1 MLAAL
6 SVSASAEIVYD
17 DKWGSEIISGIFE
30 SVISS
35 GSTSGAKPQVKP
47 EYANINNASLNF
59 YINNNGTAVV
69 QYAVAAKSTNNGK
82 ISVSVTIEKHL
93 TGPFW
98 YRLPVKYTD
107 AFYENYHSDSFEYS
121 ISENGRYRAVMTVKA
136 GTDEI
141 VLSAE
146 CNYEKGKL
154 TGDINLDGRVTSADA
169 RLVLRYSARLDTTNV
184 NVKKYGDINA
194 DGKITSADARL
205 VLKISAGL

>member
-17 DKWGSEIISGIFE
+17 DEWGKDIIEGFLE
-30 SVISS
+30 SIVSS
-35 GSTSGAKPQVKP
+35 GTTSGVKPQLKP
-47 EYANINNASLNF
+47 QYSNINNASLNF
-59 YINNNGTAVV
+59 YINNRGTASVLYTV
-69 QYAVAAKSTNNGK
+69 SSKNTSTEK
-82 ISVSVTIEKHL
+82 ITVSVTIEKHL

-107 AFYENYHSDSFEYS
+107 TFHENYHSDSFEYTVG
-121 ISENGRYRAVMTVKA
+121 ENGRYRAVMSVNVGK
-136 GTDEI
+136 DEI

-146 CNYEKGKL
+146 CDYEKGKL
-154 TGDINLDGRVTSADA
+154 TGDINLDGRVTAYDA
-169 RLVLRYSARLDTTNV
+169 RLVLRCSARLDTTNT

>member
-17 DKWGSEIISGIFE
+17 DEWGNEIISGILE
-30 SVISS
+30 AVMSS
-35 GSTSGAKPQVKP
+35 GSTSGAKPQLKP
-47 EYANINNASLNF
+47 QYSNINNASLNF
-59 YINNNGTAVV
+59 YINNLG
-69 QYAVAAKSTNNGK
+69 AASVLYTVSSKNTSAEK
-82 ISVSVTIEKHL
+82 ITVSVTIEKHL

-107 AFYENYHSDSFEYS
+107 IFHENYHSDSFEYS

-194 DGKITSADARL
+194 DGKITSADARI
-205 VLKISAGL
+205 VLRISAKL